1 MRKLTFLFKGHPWQ
15 FLEMMWKKLLLLIFQ
30 RLTTM
35 DRLPQA
41 IPKQRRLGDLGT
53 RPENQAFVPEFCG
66 WTLCCCNSWGR
77 TTVSTCKSN
86 CQLFDRILPMSQSSL
101 EIVIVVRDCWGF
113 LLLLQEILREQNGT
127 THIFET
133 RCTCQLSKAHKTTSW
148 NFAEYC
154 FKCSTQWMAV
164 SDSSGSSNGCFLGVL
179 QVSPIIFD
187 GLSFPSGGVGVSAW
201 TQGLGIMVKVSDLME
216 VSYLAVNGESLNM
229 TNLTKKPESTSE

>member
-77 TTVSTCKSN
+77 TIESTCKSN

-101 EIVIVVRDCWGF
+101 QIVIVVRDCWGLCCFCKKFFVSKMEHNF
-113 LLLLQEILREQNGT
+113 LNPLHLFTIKISSKSSTWQSTASSVQQN
-127 THIFET
+127 EW
-133 RCTCQLSKAHKTTSW
+133 L
-148 NFAEYC
+148 
-154 FKCSTQWMAV
+154 
-164 SDSSGSSNGCFLGVL
+164 
-179 QVSPIIFD
+179 
-187 GLSFPSGGVGVSAW
+187 
-201 TQGLGIMVKVSDLME
+201 
-216 VSYLAVNGESLNM
+216 
-229 TNLTKKPESTSE
+229 